1 MTMERLPFKTDQ
13 FLDRISPEGLVE
25 AQLYHTNYPAFQ
37 AGNQAP
43 NPSKR
48 FPGHFVNGPT
58 SCSDRAGFDRILHKL
73 SEQKLPGKD
82 HLKDYLLDRYRR
94 NLRLSSIKNSS
105 SVITEFLKIVKREGK
120 DQLCQITRSNLEAY
134 VEQEQDRGLK
144 PSTVRFRLDA
154 LKAFM
159 RYLIEKDVIS
169 SDILFKRMIIKVPQS
184 LPKAMEMEDERRLL
198 SVIDDVRNRAIVLL
212 LLRTGVRIGELLDTR
227 LHDID
232 LHEQKILIWE
242 AQKNRIGRVVYFTE
256 DARAAVVAWYQ
267 RRDPVQTYVFY
278 GIKGRRLTY
287 AAARIMFCKYLSKAG
302 LLHKGYTLHC
312 LRHTNASSL
321 LNAGMPLECLR
332 ELLGHQSV
340 EVTRRYARLT
350 NKTRQSEYFKAMDR
364 IERGEIDGY
373 YKLDLELQKI
383 IEEKKLFTPDGEK
396 LHEQP

>member
-1 MTMERLPFKTDQ
+1 MTMERLPFETDQ
-13 FLDRISPEGLVE
+13 FLDTISHDGLVD
-25 AQLYHTNYPAFQ
+25 AQLYDTNHSAFQ
-37 AGNQAP
+37 AVNRPENA
-43 NPSKR
+43 SKR
-48 FPGHFVNGPT
+48 FPAHFVNGP
-58 SCSDRAGFDRILHKL
+58 SNCSERAGFDRILHKL
-73 SEQKLPGKD
+73 SEQKLPGTD

-120 DQLCQITRSNLEAY
+120 DQLCQIARSNLEAY

-144 PSTVRFRLDA
+144 PSTVRFRLDV

-159 RYLIEKDVIS
+159 RYLIEKGVIS
-169 SDILFKRMIIKVPQS
+169 SDILFKRMIIKVPRS

-212 LLRTGVRIGELLDTR
+212 LLRTGMRIGELLDTR
-227 LHDID
+227 PHDID
-232 LHEQKILIWE
+232 LKEQKILIRE

-256 DARAAVVAWYQ
+256 DARAALVAWYQ
-267 RRDPVQTYVFY
+267 RRDPVQTYIFY

-287 AAARIMFCKYLSKAG
+287 AAARIMFCNCLSKAG

-321 LNAGMPLECLR
+321 LNAGIPLECLR

-364 IERGEIDGY
+364 IEKGEIDGY
-373 YKLDLELQKI
+373 YRLDLELQKI
-383 IEEKKLFTPDGEK
+383 VEKKELFTPDGEK

>member
-1 MTMERLPFKTDQ
+1 MTMERLPFEKDQ

-25 AQLYHTNYPAFQ
+25 AQLYHTNHPAFK

-43 NPSKR
+43 NTSKR

-58 SCSDRAGFDRILHKL
+58 RCSERAGFDRILHKL
-73 SEQKLPGKD
+73 AEQKLPGTD

-105 SVITEFLKIVKREGK
+105 SVITEFLKIVKRDEK

-212 LLRTGVRIGELLDTR
+212 LLRTGMRIGELLDTR
-227 LHDID
+227 PHDID
-232 LHEQKILIWE
+232 LQEQKILIFE

-256 DARAAVVAWYQ
+256 DARAALVAWYQ

-287 AAARIMFCKYLSKAG
+287 AAARIMFCNCLSKAG

-373 YKLDLELQKI
+373 YRLDLELQKI
-383 IEEKKLFTPDGEK
+383 VEEKKLFTSDGEK

>member
-1 MTMERLPFKTDQ
+1 MERLPFEKDQ
-13 FLDRISPEGLVE
+13 FLDTISHEGLVE
-25 AQLYHTNYPAFQ
+25 AQLYDTNHSAFQ
-37 AGNQAP
+37 AGNHLE
-43 NPSKR
+43 NTSKR

-58 SCSDRAGFDRILHKL
+58 NCSERAGFDRILHKL
-73 SEQKLPGKD
+73 SEQKLPGTD
-82 HLKDYLLDRYRR
+82 HLKDYLFDRYRR

-144 PSTVRFRLDA
+144 PCTVRFRLDA
-154 LKAFM
+154 LKAFI

-212 LLRTGVRIGELLDTR
+212 LLRTGMRIGELLDTR
-227 LHDID
+227 PHDID
-232 LHEQKILIWE
+232 LQEQKILIFE

-256 DARAAVVAWYQ
+256 DARAALVAWYQ

-373 YKLDLELQKI
+373 YRLDLELQKI
-383 IEEKKLFTPDGEK
+383 VEKKELFTPDGEK